1 MVLLF
6 RALGLLSDRD
16 ILSRISYSTN
26 DRHMMEAMR
35 PSLEEAADLKR
46 RDDALDFIG
55 RRGNTVGAT
64 RSKRIKFASDIL
76 DKELLP
82 HVSTE

>member
-1 MVLLF
+1 MNAIRCSIPYIKEDVPVVLLF

-35 PSLEEAADLKR
+35 PSL
-46 RDDALDFIG
+46 
-55 RRGNTVGAT
+55 
-64 RSKRIKFASDIL
+64 
-76 DKELLP
+76 
-82 HVSTE
+82 